1 MDQQKSN
8 LKVSAIVPAYN
19 EAQRI
24 GPVLQVLTNCAALDE
39 VIVVDDGSKDNTS
52 EVVQKYP
59 VKYIQLTKNG
69 GKGSAMER
77 GVQEAR
83 NVIIFFCDA
92 DIRGLKASMV
102 EEIAAPVLEGKV
114 EMFIAMRNRK
124 SYYLRFLLAFVP
136 LLGGERVLTKKLW
149 NQVPSY
155 YKERF
160 RIEAGLNF
168 YAKYY
173 GKGFRF
179 KVFPG
184 LTQTIKEKKYGMWKG
199 FTARVGMF
207 RDYLVAQ
214 IKLQWVHIPRSVANR
229 RLFLLQ
235 MVSHLVFLS
244 IGIFI
249 MAAVYFGP
257 RQFLLR
263 IFAEKLATDPETPI
277 IHFLL
282 QVVSIVS
289 LDALLVVGAVMILL
303 NLSLLL
309 VSIPK
314 MIRLIYTYSDKW
326 KQSVL
331 AETLKNSA
339 EISGEKKEIL

>member
-1 MDQQKSN
+1 MDQQKSK
-8 LKVSAIVPAYN
+8 LKISAIVPAYN
-19 EAQRI
+19 EAKRI
-24 GPVLQVLTNCAALDE
+24 GPILEELTNCPTLDE
-39 VIVVDDGSKDNTS
+39 VIVVDDGSKDNTAR
-52 EVVQKYP
+52 VVEKYP
-59 VKYIQLTKNG
+59 VKYIRLEKNG
-69 GKGSAMER
+69 GKGAAMER
-77 GVQEAR
+77 GVREAK
-83 NVIIFFCDA
+83 NEGIFFCDA
-92 DIRGLKASMV
+92 DIRGIKCTMIEEMV
-102 EEIAAPVLEGKV
+102 QPVKEGKV

-124 SYYLRFLLAFVP
+124 SYYLRFILAFIP
-136 LLGGERVLTKKLW
+136 LLGGERVLTKNLW
-149 NQVPSY
+149 NQVPAY

-184 LTQTIKEKKYGMWKG
+184 LKQTIKEKKYGVWKG
-199 FTARVGMF
+199 LKARAGMF

-214 IKLQWVHIPRSVANR
+214 IKLQWTQIPRSVANR

-235 MVSHLVFLS
+235 MMSHLVFLV
-244 IGIFI
+244 IGIMI
-249 MAAVYFGP
+249 GLAVYFGP

-263 IFAEKLATDPETPI
+263 IFSQKLATDPETPI
-277 IHFLL
+277 IHFLF
-282 QVVSIVS
+282 QIVSIVS
-289 LDALLVVGAVMILL
+289 LDFLLFVGALMITI

-314 MIRLIYTYSDKW
+314 MIRLIYTYSNKW

-331 AETLKNSA
+331 VESLKSSA
-339 EISGEKKEIL
+339 EISGEKKEII